1 MNALTPILKWGGLLL
16 ALLCVAAL
24 VYFEVVAPTPEPGTT
39 AEEAGAPITLYYVLF
54 IIGAVAAVVGFVLA
68 RRKGGTQS

>member
-1 MNALTPILKWGGLLL
+1 M
-16 ALLCVAAL
+16 ALLCAVAL
-24 VYFEVVAPTPEPGTT
+24 IYFEVAAPAPEPGTT

>member
-1 MNALTPILKWGGLLL
+1 MSALALILKWGGLAL

-24 VYFEVVAPTPEPGTT
+24 IYFEVAAPPPEPGAT
-39 AEEAGAPITLYYVLF
+39 AEEAGAPITLYYILF
-54 IIGAVAAVVGFVLA
+54 IIGAIAAVVGFVLA

>member
-1 MNALTPILKWGGLLL
+1 MSALALILKWGGLAL

-24 VYFEVVAPTPEPGTT
+24 IYFEVVAPTPEPGTT
-39 AEEAGAPITLYYVLF
+39 AEEAGAPITLYYILF